1 MATVVTDEFRNAQ
14 MGNPTHSAF
23 DFNAPD
29 DIQIG
34 LIDNLTFTIVAGTVD
49 YAEASAALVGS
60 LVALAAESV
69 TNPGIFD
76 AANATISSVTGNP
89 IEQLAVLKFSGTAST
104 SPISHAY
111 DSATTGI
118 PLTPN
123 GGDVTVTWAGG
134 GILQI

>member
-49 YAEASAALVGS
+49 YAEASAALVGP
-60 LVALAAESV
+60 LTALAGETV
-69 TNPGIFD
+69 NNPGIFD
-76 AANATISSVTGNP
+76 AFVLCQFGNAADAIHLDSEAFDATYKSVNSF
-89 IEQLAVLKFSGTAST
+89 I
-104 SPISHAY
+104 
-111 DSATTGI
+111 TGI
-118 PLTPN
+118 QVEFLLRIAKSC
-123 GGDVTVTWAGG
+123 G
-134 GILQI
+134 

>member
-1 MATVVTDEFRNAQ
+1 MATVVTNEFRNAQ

-23 DFNAPD
+23 NFQTPD
-29 DIQIG
+29 DIQIA
-34 LIDNLTFTIVAGTVD
+34 LLDSTLPVAAGTVD
-49 YAEASAALVGS
+49 YAEVSGGLVGTRT
-60 LVALAAESV
+60 ALTGEV
-69 TNPGIFD
+69 VNNPGIFD
-76 AANATISSVTGNP
+76 ASNATIASVTGSVV
-89 IEQLAVLKFSGTAST
+89 EQLAVLKWSGTAST